1 MKNIPSRIVTLI
13 VPDALAVQTV
23 VFMVRAWARLYT
35 WATPEEVGR
44 DRRSEVLSDLYD
56 QIEDSRENGIRK
68 AEIAFELAFRMVSG
82 LKDDV
87 AWSVP
92 YVPSTFVRR
101 LERGSE
107 ALGRL
112 GAPARVLTS
121 LTLLGLMNSLYLSGE
136 EERTWSEWG
145 LFNGTL
151 LAVITLMW
159 NQHHRWARVLLR
171 TWLGLAMAISL
182 GFSMWMLVE
191 HRVYEAPLFRESL
204 LALLPLALAGLVSVR
219 SFRVQFFRGHWR
231 PVFACWAL
239 ILAVTAGVA
248 LLSGAHYS
256 VVGIWAF
263 IALAVLTLLV
273 LVGLF
278 VLGTDLLWKGGVRG
292 GAPGCDC
299 LLRISVPGNRNSQ
312 TLSVDWPPGGP
323 KAI

>member
-1 MKNIPSRIVTLI
+1 VKNILSRIVTRA
-13 VPDALAVQTV
+13 VPDAFAVHTV
-23 VFMVRAWARLYT
+23 VFIVRAWARLYT

-56 QIEDSRENGIRK
+56 HIEDCQERELRRAK
-68 AEIAFELAFRMVSG
+68 IAYELVVRMVSG

-87 AWSVP
+87 AWSIP
-92 YVPSTFVRR
+92 YVPSTFVGR
-101 LERGSE
+101 LDRGSE
-107 ALGRL
+107 ALGRV

-121 LTLLGLMNSLYLSGE
+121 LTLLVLMNSLYLFGE

-182 GFSMWMLVE
+182 GFSMWLMVE

-204 LALLPLALAGLVSVR
+204 HALLPLALAGLVSVK
-219 SFRVQFFRGHWR
+219 SFRVRFFGGRWR
-231 PVFACWAL
+231 PVYACWAL
-239 ILAVTAGVA
+239 ILVVSVGVA
-248 LLSGAHYS
+248 LLAGAQYS
-256 VVGIWAF
+256 VVGIWVF

-278 VLGTDLLWKGGVRG
+278 VLGTDLLWKGSVRG
-292 GAPGCDC
+292 CAAGMRMLAGCI
-299 LLRISVPGNRNSQ
+299 RSREPE
-312 TLSVDWPPGGP
+312 
-323 KAI
+323 